1 MPSRG
6 SVRAGTAATHGRDLR
21 PRRPGPVTD
30 GQRRDHVRSL
40 MVMESRPSPTL
51 PPPSE
56 PTATLAEDLPELYR
70 TILDRIA
77 QLELI
82 GSRREAGRIRVAAT
96 RAYSAAWDESAR
108 RRLLGLLA
116 RAERGLVVSEQ
127 SRGWWL
133 RRRTVSAR

>member
-1 MPSRG
+1 
-6 SVRAGTAATHGRDLR
+6 
-21 PRRPGPVTD
+21 
-30 GQRRDHVRSL
+30 